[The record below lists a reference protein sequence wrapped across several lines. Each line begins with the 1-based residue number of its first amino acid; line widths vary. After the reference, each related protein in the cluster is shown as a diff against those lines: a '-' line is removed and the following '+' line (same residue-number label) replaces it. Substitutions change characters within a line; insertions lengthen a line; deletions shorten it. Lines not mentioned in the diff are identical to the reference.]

1 MAAKNFH
8 ATNAKSS
15 YGVKGP
21 PLFSCG
27 WRLGVFF
34 FKSCLVWRVDC
45 SLSTW
50 TVDFTYKLFVFV
62 FGGGRAPPPS
72 KQTVPKFLTCSPKEI
87 PSFSHI
93 PPKSSQVSDLFLKE
107 FPIAP
112 QIYHIFFGKCCPPFT
127 YISGPKGKNS
137 ELQNRTFYVE

>member
-62 FGGGRAPPPS
+62 FGGGGGGFKAN
-72 KQTVPKFLTCSPKEI
+72 
-87 PSFSHI
+87 
-93 PPKSSQVSDLFLKE
+93 SSQVSDMFPQRDPKFLTYSPQE
-107 FPIAP
+107 FSS
-112 QIYHIFFGKCCPPFT
+112 F
-127 YISGPKGKNS
+127 
-137 ELQNRTFYVE
+137 